1 MIFGKK
7 SEKNEA
13 KLKKPQNI
21 PEPVQK
27 YIVAEYKLPDY
38 LVALLKVVLRQSTA
52 KENSFDI
59 RIFDESDALARK
71 IDVKDYTTL
80 DEHPELVLYEG
91 LYNEAAKKVELQ
103 EKKKVNWETPFFSE
117 DEIIAKIEALSQ
129 PGSTTFFYQARGGA
143 HGGPLAMGAAVI
155 ELNPGYAEKKG
166 KKFNVY
172 TVDVV
177 DGQPV
182 DKGHRLFDSNKP
194 KDLAK
199 WIKTSLHQRVYSS

>member
-7 SEKNEA
+7 SVKDEA
-13 KLKKPQNI
+13 KLKKPQAI

-27 YIVAEYKLPDY
+27 YIVAEYKLPEY
-38 LVALLKVVLRQSTA
+38 LAALLKAVLRKSPTG
-52 KENSFDI
+52 ENTFDI
-59 RIFDESDALARK
+59 RVFDESDASARK

-103 EKKKVNWETPFFSE
+103 EKKKVNWDVPLLSE
-117 DEIIAKIEALSQ
+117 ADIMAKIEALSQ
-129 PGSTTFFYQARGGA
+129 PGSTIFFYQARGGT
-143 HGGPLAMGAAVI
+143 HGGPLGMGAAVI

-172 TVDVV
+172 TVDVI

-182 DKGHRLFDSNKP
+182 DKGRRLFDSNKP